1 MSKKAPSYMR
11 INLINTA
18 LLLSPALLLCNAA
31 GAGDA
36 PSLEARITSLE
47 GRLAVLEQRLV
58 ANEKATETAQ
68 ILAVSGGVDDS
79 LSNTA
84 AFDIMAKSAW
94 RNLRWTRPTQWQGVT
109 MGVSEE
115 KVVELLGKPPRS
127 VKSLKPRVDKVFYYE
142 TSLGDQKNAMSGQI
156 SFRDGMVIAV
166 KKPNFQA
173 KESVQ

>member
-1 MSKKAPSYMR
+1 MR

-18 LLLSPALLLCNAA
+18 LLMSTTLFLSNAMGMGDSPALEARLT
-31 GAGDA
+31 
-36 PSLEARITSLE
+36 SLEA
-47 GRLAVLEQRLV
+47 RLAVLEQRLA

-68 ILAVSGGVDDS
+68 ILAVSGGVEDS
-79 LSNTA
+79 LSNAA
-84 AFDIMAKSAW
+84 AFDIMANSAW
-94 RNLRWTRPTQWQGVT
+94 RNLRWTRPVQWQGVNT
-109 MGVSEE
+109 GTSEE
-115 KVVELLGKPPRS
+115 KVIELLGKPPRS

-142 TSLGDQKNAMSGQI
+142 TSLGDQKNYLSGRI